1 MKKDETSSTKVEGA
15 FNLSPTMFWVAA
27 LMLTTANFIA
37 VLNMTIANV
46 SVPHIAGNLGA
57 TASQGTWVITAYA
70 IGEAITVPLT
80 GWFAARFGAVK
91 VFVVSMIMFGVFSI
105 ICGLA
110 NSLGLLVIARIFQG
124 FSGGPLMPLS
134 QTLLLRLFPKEK
146 AGVAIGMWSMTTL
159 VAPVLGPIVG
169 GYVCDEYSWPWVFFL
184 NSPIVIICGFF
195 AWQILKDFVEPLIK
209 KPIDVTGLT
218 LLIVWI
224 VCLQLVLDEGK
235 DLDWFSSSKIIILS
249 IISFVCF
256 VSFIIWEFY
265 EEHPIVDLKVFRHR
279 GFTIS
284 VLTVSLAFGAYFGAN
299 VLTPLWLQTLMG
311 YTGTQAGLAACW
323 TGIAGLM
330 VAPFVAK
337 AATTTDARK
346 LVFVGVLWLG
356 LMTFWRGIANTDM
369 AFIDVMLP
377 LFFMGFG
384 LPFFFI
390 PSMGLSLSSVNKN
403 EMDSAAGLLNF
414 VRTLAGAFATSFVST
429 AWSNKTIENH
439 AELVAITDSDNSIRI
454 SMEQSGMSTD
464 LINQT
469 INSMLDKQSVM
480 LATNQVM
487 ITLSVVFVFAAF
499 IIWAAPKPIKVPKGV
514 SAH

>member
-1 MKKDETSSTKVEGA
+1 MKDGKNSAMSDEFK
-15 FNLSPTMFWVAA
+15 LSPGMFWFAA
-27 LMLTTANFIA
+27 IMLTTANFIA

-57 TASQGTWVITAYA
+57 TASQGTWVITAYS

-80 GWFAARFGAVK
+80 GWLALRFGAIR
-91 VFVVSMIMFGVFSI
+91 VFVTAMVMFGIFSI
-105 ICGLA
+105 VCGLS

-134 QTLLLRLFPKEK
+134 QTLLLRIFPKEK

-159 VAPVLGPIVG
+159 IAPVIGPILG
-169 GYVCDEYSWPWVFFL
+169 GYICDEYSWPWVFIV

-195 AWQILKDFVEPLIK
+195 AWQLLKGFVEPLIK
-209 KPIDVTGLT
+209 KPIDVIGFC
-218 LLIVWI
+218 LLVLW
-224 VCLQLVLDEGK
+224 VVTLQLVLDEGK
-235 DLDWFSSSKIIILS
+235 DLDWFSSGKILALS
-249 IISFVCF
+249 IISFVGF
-256 VSFIIWEFY
+256 VTFLIWEFY
-265 EEHPIVDLKVFRHR
+265 EEHPVVDLKVFRHR

-284 VLTVSLAFGAYFGAN
+284 VLTVSLAFGAYFGGN

-323 TGIAGLM
+323 TGIAALT

-337 AATTTDARK
+337 AATSGDARK

-356 LMTFWRGIANTDM
+356 LMTLWRGISNTDM
-369 AFIDVMLP
+369 AFIDVALP

-390 PSMGLSLSSVNKN
+390 PAMGLALSSVDKN
-403 EMDSAAGLLNF
+403 EIDSAAGLLNF
-414 VRTLAGAFATSFVST
+414 VRTLSGAFATSFVAT

-439 AELVAITDSDNSIRI
+439 ANLVAITDSNDTLRTA
-454 SMEQSGMSTD
+454 MHHTGMAPD
-464 LINQT
+464 VINQT
-469 INSMLDKQSVM
+469 INTMINAQSVM

-487 ITLSVVFVFAAF
+487 ITLSVVFVFAASM
-499 IIWAAPKPIKVPKGV
+499 IWLAPKPIKIPKATGG
-514 SAH
+514 H

>member
-1 MKKDETSSTKVEGA
+1 MKKDEISSAKVEGA

-91 VFVVSMIMFGVFSI
+91 VFVVSMIMFGLFSI
-105 ICGLA
+105 VCGLA
-110 NSLGLLVIARIFQG
+110 DSLGLLVVARVFQG

-195 AWQILKDFVEPLIK
+195 AWKILKDFVEPLVK

-235 DLDWFSSSKIIILS
+235 DLDWFSSNKIIILS

-256 VSFIIWEFY
+256 VSFLIWEFY
-265 EEHPIVDLKVFRHR
+265 EEHPIVDLKIFRHR
-279 GFTIS
+279 GFTVS

-323 TGIAGLM
+323 TGLAGLM

-337 AATTTDARK
+337 AATSTDARK
-346 LVFVGVLWLG
+346 LVFVGILWLG
-356 LMTFWRGIANTDM
+356 LITFWRGIANTDM

-377 LFFMGFG
+377 LLFMGFG

-390 PSMGLSLSSVNKN
+390 PSMGLSLSSVDKN
-403 EMDSAAGLLNF
+403 EVDSAAGLLNF
-414 VRTLAGAFATSFVST
+414 VRTLSGAFATSFVST
-429 AWSNKTIENH
+429 VWSNKTIENH
-439 AELVAITDSDNSIRI
+439 ADLVAITDSDNSIRI
-454 SMEQSGMSTD
+454 SMEHSGMSTD
-464 LINQT
+464 MINQT
-469 INSMLDKQSVM
+469 INSMIDKQSVM

-487 ITLSVVFVFAAF
+487 ITLSVVFLFAAF
-499 IIWAAPKPIKVPKGV
+499 IIWAAPKPIKVPKGT
-514 SAH
+514 SGH

>member
-1 MKKDETSSTKVEGA
+1 MQNEKASSEEVIGEFK
-15 FNLSPTMFWVAA
+15 LSPTMFWVAA

-80 GWFAARFGAVK
+80 GWFALRFGAVK
-91 VFVVSMIMFGVFSI
+91 VFVVAMIMFGLFSI
-105 ICGLA
+105 VCGLSD
-110 NSLGLLVIARIFQG
+110 SLGLLVIARIFQG

-195 AWQILKDFVEPLIK
+195 AWQLLKDYVEPLVK
-209 KPIDVTGLT
+209 KPIDVTGLF
-218 LLIVWI
+218 LLIIWV

-235 DLDWFSSSKIIILS
+235 DLDWFSSTKIVILA
-249 IISFVCF
+249 IISFISF

-265 EEHPIVDLKVFRHR
+265 DEHPVVDLKVFRHR

-323 TGIAGLM
+323 TGIAGLT

-377 LFFMGFG
+377 LLFMGFG

-390 PSMGLSLSSVNKN
+390 PAMGLSLSSVEKN
-403 EMDSAAGLLNF
+403 EVDSAAGLLNF
-414 VRTLAGAFATSFVST
+414 VRTLSGAFATSFVAT

-439 AELVAITDSDNSIRI
+439 ANLVAITDSDNSIRMA
-454 SMEQSGMSTD
+454 MENTGMSTD

-469 INSMLDKQSVM
+469 INMMINKQSVM

-487 ITLSVVFVFAAF
+487 ITLSVVFVLAALM
-499 IIWAAPKPIKVPKGV
+499 IWGAPKPVKIPKTTGG
-514 SAH
+514 H

>member
-1 MKKDETSSTKVEGA
+1 MQNEKASSEEVIGEFK
-15 FNLSPTMFWVAA
+15 LSPTMFWVAA

-80 GWFAARFGAVK
+80 GWFALRFGAVK
-91 VFVVSMIMFGVFSI
+91 VFVVAMIMFGLFSI
-105 ICGLA
+105 VCGLSD
-110 NSLGLLVIARIFQG
+110 SLGLLVIARIFQG

-195 AWQILKDFVEPLIK
+195 AWQLLKDYVEPLVK
-209 KPIDVTGLT
+209 KPIDVTGLF
-218 LLIVWI
+218 LLIIWV

-235 DLDWFSSSKIIILS
+235 DLDWFSSTKIVILAIVS
-249 IISFVCF
+249 FISF

-265 EEHPIVDLKVFRHR
+265 DEHPVVDLKVFRHR

-323 TGIAGLM
+323 TGIAGLT

-377 LFFMGFG
+377 LLFMGFG

-390 PSMGLSLSSVNKN
+390 PAMGLSLSSVEKN
-403 EMDSAAGLLNF
+403 EVDSAAGLLNF
-414 VRTLAGAFATSFVST
+414 VRTLSGAFATSFVAT

-439 AELVAITDSDNSIRI
+439 ANLVAITDSDNSIRMA
-454 SMEQSGMSTD
+454 MENTGMSTD

-469 INSMLDKQSVM
+469 INMMINKQSVM

-487 ITLSVVFVFAAF
+487 ITLSVVFVLAALM
-499 IIWAAPKPIKVPKGV
+499 IWGAPKPVKIPKTTGG
-514 SAH
+514 H

>member
-1 MKKDETSSTKVEGA
+1 MNEAKTPSVKKEEG
-15 FNLSPTMFWVAA
+15 FNLSPSMFWIAA
-27 LMLTTANFIA
+27 LLLTTANFIA

-80 GWFAARFGAVK
+80 GWFAARFGAIK
-91 VFVVSMIMFGVFSI
+91 VFVVCMILFGVFSI
-105 ICGLA
+105 VCGLS
-110 NSLGLLVIARIFQG
+110 NSLGLLVIARVFQG
-124 FSGGPLMPLS
+124 FAGGPLMPLS

-169 GYVCDEYSWPWVFFL
+169 GYVCDEYSWPWVFFI
-184 NSPIVIICGFF
+184 NSPIVILCGFL
-195 AWQILKDFVEPLIK
+195 AWQILKDFREPLIK

-235 DLDWFSSSKIIILS
+235 DLDWFSSPKVIILA
-249 IISFVCF
+249 IVSFVCF
-256 VSFIIWEFY
+256 VSFVIWEFY
-265 EEHPIVDLKVFRHR
+265 EEHPIVDLKIFRHR

-284 VLTVSLAFGAYFGAN
+284 VITVSLAFGAYFGAN

-323 TGIAGLM
+323 TGIAGLL

-337 AATTTDARK
+337 AATTVDARK

-356 LMTFWRGIANTDM
+356 CMTFWRGIASTDM

-377 LFFMGFG
+377 LLFMGFG
-384 LPFFFI
+384 LPLFFI
-390 PSMGLSLSSVNKN
+390 PSMGMSLSSVEKN

-414 VRTLAGAFATSFVST
+414 VRTLSGAFATSFVST

-439 AELVAITDSDNSIRI
+439 ANLVAITDSDNSMRI
-454 SMEQSGMSTD
+454 AMENSGISTEM
-464 LINQT
+464 ISQT
-469 INSMLDKQSVM
+469 INAMINQQSVM

-487 ITLSVVFVFAAF
+487 ITLSVVFIFAAF
-499 IIWAAPKPIKVPKGV
+499 IIWAAPKPIKVVKSTGG
-514 SAH
+514 H

>member
-1 MKKDETSSTKVEGA
+1 MQNEKASSEEVIGEFK
-15 FNLSPTMFWVAA
+15 LSPTMFWVAA

-80 GWFAARFGAVK
+80 GWFALRFGAVK
-91 VFVVSMIMFGVFSI
+91 VFVVAMIMFGLFSI
-105 ICGLA
+105 VCGLSD
-110 NSLGLLVIARIFQG
+110 SLGLLVIARIFQG

-195 AWQILKDFVEPLIK
+195 AWQLLKDYVEPLVK
-209 KPIDVTGLT
+209 KPIDVTGLF
-218 LLIVWI
+218 LLIIWV

-235 DLDWFSSSKIIILS
+235 DLDWFSSTKIVILAIVS
-249 IISFVCF
+249 FISF

-265 EEHPIVDLKVFRHR
+265 DEHPVVDLKVFRHR

-284 VLTVSLAFGAYFGAN
+284 VLTVSLAFGACFGAN
-299 VLTPLWLQTLMG
+299 VLSPLWLQTLMG

-323 TGIAGLM
+323 TGIAGLT

-377 LFFMGFG
+377 LLFMGFG

-390 PSMGLSLSSVNKN
+390 PAMGLSLSSVEKN
-403 EMDSAAGLLNF
+403 EVDSAAGLLNF
-414 VRTLAGAFATSFVST
+414 VRTLSGAFATSFVAT

-439 AELVAITDSDNSIRI
+439 ANLVAITDSDNSIRMA
-454 SMEQSGMSTD
+454 MENTGMSTD

-469 INSMLDKQSVM
+469 INMMINKQSVM

-487 ITLSVVFVFAAF
+487 ITLSVVFVLAALM
-499 IIWAAPKPIKVPKGV
+499 IWGAPKPVKIPKTTGG
-514 SAH
+514 H

>member
-1 MKKDETSSTKVEGA
+1 MQNDKTSSEELIGEFK
-15 FNLSPTMFWVAA
+15 LSPTMFWVAA

-91 VFVVSMIMFGVFSI
+91 VFVVSMVMFGLFSI
-105 ICGLA
+105 VCGLSD
-110 NSLGLLVIARIFQG
+110 SLGLLVVARIFQG

-195 AWQILKDFVEPLIK
+195 AWQLLKDYVEPLIK
-209 KPIDVTGLT
+209 KPIDVIGLF
-218 LLIVWI
+218 LLIIWV

-235 DLDWFSSSKIIILS
+235 DLDWFSSDKIVILS
-249 IISFVCF
+249 IISFICF

-265 EEHPIVDLKVFRHR
+265 EEHPVVDLKIFRHR

-284 VLTVSLAFGAYFGAN
+284 VMTVSLAFGAYFGAN

-323 TGIAGLM
+323 TGIAGLT

-377 LFFMGFG
+377 LLFMGFG

-390 PSMGLSLSSVNKN
+390 PAMGLSLSSVEKN
-403 EMDSAAGLLNF
+403 EVDSAAGLLNF
-414 VRTLAGAFATSFVST
+414 VRTLSGAFSTSFVAT
-429 AWSNKTIENH
+429 AWSNKAIENH
-439 AELVAITDSDNSIRI
+439 ANLVAITDSDNSVRI
-454 SMEQSGMSTD
+454 AMEHTGMSTD

-469 INSMLDKQSVM
+469 INMMINKQSVM

-487 ITLSVVFVFAAF
+487 ITLSVVFVFAALM
-499 IIWAAPKPIKVPKGV
+499 IWGAPKPVKIPKTTGG
-514 SAH
+514 H

>member
-1 MKKDETSSTKVEGA
+1 MKKDETSSAKVEGA

-91 VFVVSMIMFGVFSI
+91 VFVVSMIMFGLFSI
-105 ICGLA
+105 VCGLA
-110 NSLGLLVIARIFQG
+110 DSLGLLVVARVFQG

-195 AWQILKDFVEPLIK
+195 AWKILKDFVEPLVK

-390 PSMGLSLSSVNKN
+390 PSMGLSLSSVDRK
-403 EMDSAAGLLNF
+403 EVDSAAGLLNF

-439 AELVAITDSDNSIRI
+439 ADLVAITDSDNSIRI

-469 INSMLDKQSVM
+469 INSMIDKQSVM

-487 ITLSVVFVFAAF
+487 ITLSVVFLFAAF
-499 IIWAAPKPIKVPKGV
+499 IIWAAPKPIKVPKGI
-514 SAH
+514 SGH

>member
-1 MKKDETSSTKVEGA
+1 MKKDESSSTKVEGA

-91 VFVVSMIMFGVFSI
+91 VFVVSMIMFGLFSI
-105 ICGLA
+105 VCGLA
-110 NSLGLLVIARIFQG
+110 DSLGLLVLARVFQG

-195 AWQILKDFVEPLIK
+195 AWKILKDFVEPLVK

-390 PSMGLSLSSVNKN
+390 PSMGLSLSSVDRN
-403 EMDSAAGLLNF
+403 EVDSAAGLLNF

-439 AELVAITDSDNSIRI
+439 ADLVAIADSDNSIRI
-454 SMEQSGMSTD
+454 SMEHSGMSTD
-464 LINQT
+464 VINQT
-469 INSMLDKQSVM
+469 INSMIDKQSVM

-487 ITLSVVFVFAAF
+487 ITLSVVFLFAAF
-499 IIWAAPKPIKVPKGV
+499 IIWAAPKPIKVPKGI
-514 SAH
+514 SGH

>member
-1 MKKDETSSTKVEGA
+1 MQNDKATSEELIGEFK
-15 FNLSPTMFWVAA
+15 LPKTMFWIAA

-80 GWFAARFGAVK
+80 GWFAARFGAIK
-91 VFVVSMIMFGVFSI
+91 VFVVSMVMFGLFSI
-105 ICGLA
+105 VCGLSD
-110 NSLGLLVIARIFQG
+110 SLGLLVIARVFQG

-134 QTLLLRLFPKEK
+134 QTLLLRLFPKDK
-146 AGVAIGMWSMTTL
+146 AGLAIGMWSMTTL

-195 AWQILKDFVEPLIK
+195 AWEILKDYVEPLVK
-209 KPIDVTGLT
+209 KPIDVTGLV
-218 LLIVWI
+218 LLIIWV
-224 VCLQLVLDEGK
+224 VTLQLVLDEGK
-235 DLDWFSSSKIIILS
+235 DLDWFSSDKIVILS
-249 IISFVCF
+249 IISFIGF

-265 EEHPIVDLKVFRHR
+265 EEHPVVDLKIFRHR

-323 TGIAGLM
+323 TGLAGLV

-377 LFFMGFG
+377 LLFMGFG

-390 PSMGLSLSSVNKN
+390 PSMGLSLSSVERN
-403 EMDSAAGLLNF
+403 EVDSAAGLLNF
-414 VRTLAGAFATSFVST
+414 VRTLSGAFSTSFVAT

-439 AELVAITDSDNSIRI
+439 VHLVSITDSDSSVRI
-454 SMEQSGMSTD
+454 AMEHSGMSKD

-469 INSMLDKQSVM
+469 INMMINKQSVM

-487 ITLSVVFVFAAF
+487 ITLSVVFVFAAI
-499 IIWAAPKPIKVPKGV
+499 IIWGAPKPIKVPKTTA
-514 SAH
+514 AH

>member
-1 MKKDETSSTKVEGA
+1 MQNDKTSSEELIGEFK
-15 FNLSPTMFWVAA
+15 LSPTMFWVAA

-80 GWFAARFGAVK
+80 GWFALRFGAVK
-91 VFVVSMIMFGVFSI
+91 VFVVSMIMFGLFSI
-105 ICGLA
+105 VCGLA
-110 NSLGLLVIARIFQG
+110 DSLGLLVVARVFQG

-195 AWQILKDFVEPLIK
+195 AWQLLKDYVEPLVK
-209 KPIDVTGLT
+209 KPIDVIGLF
-218 LLIVWI
+218 LLIIWV

-235 DLDWFSSSKIIILS
+235 DLDWFSSNKIVILS
-249 IISFVCF
+249 IVSFICF
-256 VSFIIWEFY
+256 VSFIIWEYY
-265 EEHPIVDLKVFRHR
+265 EEHPVVDLKVFRHR

-284 VLTVSLAFGAYFGAN
+284 VITVSLAFGAYFGAN

-323 TGIAGLM
+323 TGIAGLT

-377 LFFMGFG
+377 LLFMGFG

-390 PSMGLSLSSVNKN
+390 PAMGLSLSSVEKN
-403 EMDSAAGLLNF
+403 EVDSAAGLLNF
-414 VRTLAGAFATSFVST
+414 VRTLSGAFATSFVAT

-439 AELVAITDSDNSIRI
+439 ADLVAITDSDNSIRI
-454 SMEQSGMSTD
+454 AMEHTGMSTD

-469 INSMLDKQSVM
+469 INVMINKQSVM

-487 ITLSVVFVFAAF
+487 ITLSVVFIFAALM
-499 IIWAAPKPIKVPKGV
+499 IWGAPKPMKIPKTTGG
-514 SAH
+514 H